1 MPAPSPTYNQF
12 AFDNLL
18 KPTSDV
24 LPQPITTG
32 SVNFQA
38 PVSGHGNI
46 DFPYSYTNRKAPA
59 DPMADGVRK
68 LFNSGPSEKFM
79 NSPVTYN
86 ADEINAARYVTSPD
100 YLKLG
105 ISLNGD
111 NEEAY
116 GQNQSWSEVLSN
128 GVKGMGKLAA
138 NGFVDGWKQW
148 GRTTDALIH
157 WDWDRLHGDAQS
169 MLESD
174 ATLKEIMN
182 SNPIYATK
190 EGTDSFWNRQTFGN
204 FLQQSGFAV
213 GAGVQMLSEQI
224 ITKAIEAGLTLTGV
238 GATGAAGLEL
248 ATDIKTAAT
257 IGRVAGFFN
266 KSKEFFNAAK
276 AVKNLKK
283 LGDLWK
289 DEAVIKNFVTGIGKR
304 IPGVDIAMDISK
316 TYRTGVQ
323 AGLSGGKLAG
333 DIAKVGLGGLKRTM
347 SEANFA
353 FTEARMEAAGTFS
366 DLYSQMQDDHFKR
379 NGRFAENDDLQ
390 KMQDISMKAADKNF
404 NFNSAILA
412 VSNRIMFDNVFKNS
426 KITSKILS
434 QFGEDVGEKGF
445 KVLGKINGKSTSQY
459 YTGGV
464 LKNYKTI
471 AADFGTRKA
480 RTVLGKSIMKPA
492 LQFEVSEGIQ
502 ELLQEGS
509 AEYYKDYYLN
519 SYKATYNPDI
529 KVDSEESL
537 SKAISS
543 QMNMQGL
550 KTFASGALTGM
561 LLHGPTLL
569 VSKGGKKLGTTIA
582 DSYKTSGFTEE
593 KKEEYYKEKQ
603 ANETELQTYYNEF
616 NALAKDPSKFF
627 SESIKNFNVQK
638 EGASALDEAA
648 KLGDKFS
655 YENIRTDMLHKM
667 VSQAVRNDTH
677 EALADTL
684 REYGKHMSKEEFEQ
698 AFVGLDYSSEN
709 KKSAADYTEK
719 VANSVE
725 SYAKTYNKLQE
736 KYGSRVNPNR
746 YNFGTQEYQKELGKK
761 QVLNNM
767 IDLLA
772 GNEFKS
778 TDAVARSLD
787 LYTKATAHKTL
798 GSSLASAYNI
808 LGSDENIKKE
818 LAVLN
823 LEIETKKQQLQ
834 SEGITIETKNELE
847 KEIKLKENQKKS
859 IEEWAETKDELIDE
873 TKVTKSYESF
883 KNYLESKN
891 TEFGKNISV
900 NVNEVE
906 DLFVNFNDYLK
917 LNKKSQNHV
926 DAINMLSNP
935 KYFDEVYERMLEGS
949 NLAYFQLLHDA
960 AQEEIKAGK
969 TKPDEHFI
977 IEVNGM
983 YGVFTPSGE
992 IVTIADT
999 IEDARE
1005 IKKQLDDILKQNKKE
1020 GLDGKENVENKTEE
1034 SKNKKSVEIE
1044 TIGKDGKPYKVTLIE
1059 GNDFITEKDPVKRVL
1074 RKSGKVVNT
1083 YNQDVIKIN
1092 FLDLDNKTVNVTIND
1107 DAESITY
1114 SLDEFAKSV
1123 GRLWNLNT
1131 MDPEASLYF
1140 RNRDRVIVIKVNKDN
1155 GLLHKIDGANAK
1167 KDYSSNSEEVYA
1179 KITYEQDPNNPNNK
1193 ILFFNYKNKDGKYYK
1208 VPFDINYYNKYGVK
1222 TDKKY
1227 LLTVAPT
1234 VEQYI
1239 KEKTEQRKLELY
1251 NRQIQIFEL
1260 LIKEQ
1265 KEKAAPREQRK
1276 KEIDNQIDQ
1285 IKKDL
1290 DEAEGFIKLANEE
1303 IDNVLFN
1310 KKKLNSNQKKQII
1323 SLKEIIKEYN
1333 EKLKSLKET
1342 NALLNSEKI
1351 EVEKELK
1358 AFEEISET
1366 YYTALNEVKKT
1377 ETPFLRS
1384 GKSQTIYG
1392 EEEEKLQE
1400 VESQRTVTYIEVDDF
1415 EKVLNSLKLEK
1426 NDIDNKLKV
1435 VEDTIKRVEKLISR
1449 FVKYDDIISA
1459 IVGVDPTSNKSKKD
1473 LQTALVKLKFKEQ
1486 NKIEPDNEKIQL
1498 INNLLSGLNTRF
1510 KGFENQVFKREIV
1523 DAIAFVNLFD
1533 IAQKEKQKLDDQL
1546 NFVSKEIEEISKG
1559 QEYVQ
1564 KNILPISEKIEYL
1577 KNIEKILLEGQ
1588 AKLESLNLIEKS
1600 KKTVKAPTTEAATEF
1615 AGLSD
1620 VMSFDEVIPGDNS
1633 EDDIIIMDFD
1643 KVKFLNGLFKSAG
1656 RHYYDFA
1663 DQKENVAVSPEQDR
1677 FFTFTS
1683 NSIIADQNYFLIPIT
1698 KDNDKYDIVQES
1710 YEDNKGNTIEIKN
1723 DIKLLVVK
1731 KVAGKFVPVDKYGNP
1746 LSEEEQVK
1754 DNLVFNSMVNKVELM
1769 QDDVNEAVKWLRS
1782 KSNKTFTIEQSVR
1795 QPDGSY
1801 KKIPYTDKEL
1811 INELESFKKFRN
1823 DIIKNIKEG
1832 KELSPLKVTK
1842 KSNGIQRRVPLDVT
1856 TGRPQELPL
1865 QGRLIEEDSDF
1876 SEFGELKHPDGSVIE
1891 FKVST
1896 SKNGLSNT
1904 IKPGRLVMH
1913 KGDTFY
1919 QVYNRRITD
1928 EEKEN
1933 VFDIMLAILPMM
1945 GRKYLSEDR
1954 IKKLTKIYE
1963 AKIITLD
1970 RFTELTT
1977 KLNKEEQDQFDLGIK
1992 YLMNTIYWSQ
2002 VKEGGKVGNKQFYI
2016 KGDSLYVGEKA
2027 YKFESDGTLNL
2038 QNIIDS
2044 KDEIMNLISKDKDGN
2059 DVVENM
2065 FHSVNNSLINKKE
2078 ISFETAKV
2086 VDGTIVKDKLFKNYL
2101 EYLLSNKN
2109 ERTPIVY
2116 TNIVEYNKDEPQL
2129 ANSYLSYS
2137 RPIEEQVVPP
2147 KPTETKETTEEKQT
2161 TVTESLEEIKLDLL
2175 NLPQNEKLVIRKKF
2189 GKTKKI
2195 VDFYG
2200 TWDGSNFII
2209 EKAYNVTD
2217 NNDVT
2222 STILEKVPNTMTEA
2236 IKNIKEYS
2244 FSTDPSLKKIYND
2257 LMVDFI
2263 NIFKVS
2269 EQKQETT
2276 NQTNTSAIKAN
2287 IEALIRMGKIEYVD
2301 DTTNAKC

>member
-1 MPAPSPTYNQF
+1 MPAPTPTYNQF

-24 LPQPITTG
+24 LSQPLTTG

-46 DFPYSYTNRKAPA
+46 DFPYSYTNRRAPA

-79 NSPVTYN
+79 SSPVTYN
-86 ADEINAARYVTSPD
+86 ADEINTARYVTSPD

-174 ATLKEIMN
+174 AVLKDIMN

-238 GATGAAGLEL
+238 GASGAALLET
-248 ATDIKTAAT
+248 ATDVKSAAT
-257 IGRVAGFFN
+257 VGRIAGFFN

-283 LGDLWK
+283 LHDTWTN
-289 DEAVIKNFVTGIGKR
+289 EALLKNFVTSIGKK
-304 IPGVDIAMDISK
+304 IPGVDVAMDISK
-316 TYRTGVQ
+316 TYRTGVE
-323 AGLSGGKLAG
+323 AGLSGSKLAG

-379 NGRFAENDDLQ
+379 TGRFAENDDLQ

-434 QFGEDVGEKGF
+434 KYGEDLGEKGF
-445 KVLGKINGKSTSQY
+445 KVLGKINGKTTSQY
-459 YTGGV
+459 YTGNIFS
-464 LKNYKTI
+464 NYKTI

-480 RTVLGKSIMKPA
+480 RTVLAKSIMKPA
-492 LQFEVSEGIQ
+492 LKFEFTEGIQ
-502 ELLQEGS
+502 ELIQEGS

-519 SYKATYNPDI
+519 SYKATYNPNI
-529 KVDSEESL
+529 EVSSQKSL
-537 SKAISS
+537 DKAISS
-543 QMNMQGL
+543 QMTMQGL

-561 LLHGPTLL
+561 LLHGPTVL
-569 VSKGGKKLGTTIA
+569 VSKGGSKLGEKITDA
-582 DSYKTSGFTEE
+582 YKTKDLTEE
-593 KKEEYYKEKQ
+593 KKEEYFKNKQ
-603 ANETELQTYYNEF
+603 ESKDELKNYYNEF
-616 NALAKDPSKFF
+616 NAIAKDPSTFF

-638 EGASALDEAA
+638 EGSSALDEAA
-648 KLGDKFS
+648 KLGDKFA

-667 VSQAVRNDTH
+667 VSQAVRNNTH

-746 YNFGTQEYQKELGKK
+746 YEFGTKEYQKELSKK

-767 IDLLA
+767 IDILA

-818 LAVLN
+818 IAVLN

-834 SEGITIETKNELE
+834 SKSITIETKNELE

-859 IEEWAETKDELIDE
+859 IEEWAETKGELIDE

-891 TEFGKNISV
+891 SEFGKTIPVNI
-900 NVNEVE
+900 NEVE
-906 DLFVNFNDYLK
+906 DLFLDFNDYLK

-935 KYFDEVYERMLEGS
+935 KYFEEVYERMLEGS
-949 NLAYFQLLHDA
+949 ELAYFQLLQDA
-960 AQEEIKAGK
+960 AKEEIAKGK

-977 IEVNGM
+977 IEVNGR
-983 YGVFTPSGE
+983 YGIFTPTGQ
-992 IVTIADT
+992 IVSIT
-999 IEDARE
+999 
-1005 IKKQLDDILKQNKKE
+1005 DDIDEARKIKDELDKELKETKEGEAVKKE
-1020 GLDGKENVENKTEE
+1020 GEKTKETE
-1034 SKNKKSVEIE
+1034 NKKSVEIE

-1059 GNDFITEKDPVKRVL
+1059 GNDFITESEPVKRVIPS
-1074 RKSGKVVNT
+1074 SGKVITT
-1083 YNQDVIKIN
+1083 YDQDIIKIDS
-1092 FLDLDNKTVNVTIND
+1092 LDLDNKTVTVTVNND
-1107 DAESITY
+1107 TESITY
-1114 SLDEFAKSV
+1114 SLDEFAKLS
-1123 GRLWNLNT
+1123 GRLWNLYT
-1131 MDPEASLYF
+1131 IDPEAALF
-1140 RNRDRVIVIKVNKDN
+1140 LRNRDRVIVITVNKDN
-1155 GLLHKIDGANAK
+1155 GLLHRIDGDNFK
-1167 KDYSSNSEEVYA
+1167 KDYSKNSEEVFAMIKY
-1179 KITYEQDPNNPNNK
+1179 KQDPNNPSSK
-1193 ILFFNYKNKDGKYYK
+1193 ILFFDYKTKNGKYYS
-1208 VPFDINYYNKYGVK
+1208 VPFDLNYYNKYGVK

-1227 LLTVAPT
+1227 LLRVDPT

-1239 KEKTEQRKLELY
+1239 KEKTEQRKLEVY
-1251 NRQIQIFEL
+1251 NKQVKIFEL

-1265 KEKAAPREQRK
+1265 EEKSGPREQRK
-1276 KEIDNQIDQ
+1276 RKIQEEIDNIN
-1285 IKKDL
+1285 KDL
-1290 DEAEGFIKLANEE
+1290 DEAKKLFEEADEE
-1303 IDNVLFN
+1303 IDSITSGR
-1310 KKKLNSNQKKQII
+1310 KKISQKQKRKVAT
-1323 SLKEIIKEYN
+1323 LKEQINKYQER
-1333 EKLKSLKET
+1333 LKSLKET
-1342 NALLNSEKI
+1342 SALLNAEKVEI
-1351 EVEKELK
+1351 EKEL
-1358 AFEEISET
+1358 EELNKVSET
-1366 YYTALNEVKKT
+1366 YYKALAEIT
-1377 ETPFLRS
+1377 TSQTPYLRS
-1384 GKSQTIYG
+1384 GESQTIYG
-1392 EEEEKLQE
+1392 EEQEELEKL
-1400 VESQRTVTYIEVDDF
+1400 ESNRPVDYIPVNDFDTVI
-1415 EKVLNSLKLEK
+1415 NSLNLEK
-1426 NDIDNKLKV
+1426 NEIKNQLKV

-1449 FVKYDDIISA
+1449 FIKYDDIIKA
-1459 IVGVDPTSNKSKKD
+1459 IVGIDPTDTKSKKD
-1473 LQTALVKLKFKEQ
+1473 LQTALVKLKLKEQ
-1486 NKIEPDNEKIQL
+1486 NKIESDNEKIEL

-1510 KGFENQVFKREIV
+1510 KGFENQVFGREIV
-1523 DAIAFVNLFD
+1523 ETIGFVNLFD
-1533 IAQKEKQKLDDQL
+1533 IAQKEKEKLEDQL
-1546 NFVSKEIEEISKG
+1546 NFVSKEIEQISEG
-1559 QEYVQ
+1559 QEFVQ
-1564 KNILPISEKIEYL
+1564 NKILPISEKIKYL

-1600 KKTVKAPTTEAATEF
+1600 KKIVKAPTVEAAQEF
-1615 AGLSD
+1615 SDYND

-1643 KVKFLNGLFKSAG
+1643 KVLFTNGLYKSAG
-1656 RHYYDFA
+1656 RHYLNLQA
-1663 DQKENVAVSPEQDR
+1663 QKENIALSEEQDR

-1683 NSIIADQNYFLIPIT
+1683 NVIVANKNYFFVPIT
-1698 KDNDKYDIVQES
+1698 KDNDKYDIIQES
-1710 YEDNKGNTIEIKN
+1710 YVNAKGNIVEVK
-1723 DIKLLVVK
+1723 DDVKLVVTK
-1731 KVAGKFVPVDKYGNP
+1731 KVGDNYIPVDKYGNV
-1746 LSEEEQVK
+1746 LAEDQQTK
-1754 DNLVFNSMVNKVELM
+1754 DNLVFNSMVNTVELM
-1769 QDDVNEAVKWLRS
+1769 QDDVNEAVKWL
-1782 KSNKTFTIEQSVR
+1782 KSDANKTFTISENKP

-1811 INELESFKKFRN
+1811 IDEIESFKKFKN
-1823 DIIKNIKEG
+1823 EIIKNIKEG
-1832 KELSPLKVTK
+1832 KETGPLKITR
-1842 KSNGIQRRVPLDVT
+1842 KSNGKQRKDPLDVT
-1856 TGRPQELPL
+1856 TGEPQELPL
-1865 QGRLIEEDSDF
+1865 QGRLIEENSDF
-1876 SEFGELKHPDGSVIE
+1876 SEFGELKHPDGNII
-1891 FKVST
+1891 KLTVST
-1896 SKNGLSNT
+1896 KNNGLASN
-1904 IKPGRLVMH
+1904 IKTGRLVMH

-1928 EEKEN
+1928 EEKNN
-1933 VFDIMLAILPMM
+1933 VFDVILAILPMM
-1945 GRKYLSEDR
+1945 GRRYLTEDR
-1954 IKKLTKIYE
+1954 KKQLAELYE
-1963 AKIITLD
+1963 NKIITLD
-1970 RFTELTT
+1970 RFTELRKELTE
-1977 KLNKEEQDQFDLGIK
+1977 EEQTQFDLGIK

-2002 VKEGGKVGNKQFYI
+2002 PKEGGKIGNKQFYI
-2016 KGDSLYVGEKA
+2016 KGNSLYVGEKA
-2027 YKFESDGTLNL
+2027 YEFETNGDLNL
-2038 QNIIDS
+2038 QNII
-2044 KDEIMNLISKDKDGN
+2044 KFKNEIMNLVTKDKNGN
-2059 DVVENM
+2059 ETVGNM
-2065 FHSVNNSLINKKE
+2065 FHSVNNSLINKKN
-2078 ISFETAKV
+2078 ISFQTIKV
-2086 VDGTIVKDKLFKNYL
+2086 VDGKIVKDKKFKNYL

-2109 ERTPIVY
+2109 GRTPIVY
-2116 TNIVEYNKDEPQL
+2116 TNIVEYNKDKPQL

-2137 RPIEEQVVPP
+2137 RPKEENIVPP
-2147 KPTETKETTEEKQT
+2147 KTDEKKETTA
-2161 TVTESLEEIKLDLL
+2161 TESLEEINLDLL
-2175 NLPQNEKLVIRKKF
+2175 NLPQNEKILIRKKF
-2189 GKTKKI
+2189 GKNKKT

-2200 TWDGSNFII
+2200 VWDGENFKI

-2217 NNDVT
+2217 DTDVT
-2222 STILEKVPNTMTEA
+2222 NTILEKVPNTITEA

-2244 FSTDPSLKKIYND
+2244 FSTDSSIKKIYND
-2257 LMVDFI
+2257 LMTDFI
-2263 NIFKVS
+2263 NVFKVS
-2269 EQKQETT
+2269 EQKEGST
-2276 NQTNTSAIKAN
+2276 NQTNKSNIKSD
-2287 IEALIRMGKIEYVD
+2287 IEKLIRMGKIEFVD